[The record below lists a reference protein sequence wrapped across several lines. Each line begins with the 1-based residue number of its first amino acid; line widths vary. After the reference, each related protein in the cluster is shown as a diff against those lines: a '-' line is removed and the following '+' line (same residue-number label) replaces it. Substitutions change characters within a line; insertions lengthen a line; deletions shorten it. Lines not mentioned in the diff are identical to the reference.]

1 MESQTPYGASKFP
14 YPDFAVVRLWLAEY
28 ERDGSLANLN
38 SLHLSAGIMFSKL
51 STYTMEQNAGRVKDG
66 QAK

>member
-1 MESQTPYGASKFP
+1 MESQAPYGASKFP

-38 SLHLSAGIMFSKL
+38 SLHLSGIMFAML
-51 STYTMEQNAGRVKDG
+51 STYTMEQNAGRVENE
-66 QAK
+66 